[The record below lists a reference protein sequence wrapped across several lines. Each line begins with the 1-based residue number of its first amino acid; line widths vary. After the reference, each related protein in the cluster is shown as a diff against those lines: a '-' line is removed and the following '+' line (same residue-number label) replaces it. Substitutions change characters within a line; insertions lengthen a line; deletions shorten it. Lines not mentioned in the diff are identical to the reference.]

1 MSCCSLYIQIYWRNR
16 RMKPSIKKFIC
27 GVSAAALMALSS
39 VTAFADHTYQLDN
52 SDGLCYEIIS
62 DKRDINGTEGEF
74 ETEFGDSTEE
84 KYFSLRFKLF
94 NEYLDAETWN
104 SDDLTVS
111 VEVKLETEGANVI
124 GCMPAFNSK
133 WDWINPSDYTPLVYN
148 EWVTVSEKGSHF
160 YNDFASAAPGD
171 ILFQVRT
178 NWGEPAQGNVKLSV
192 RNFRISDN
200 GAADATTAPED
211 TSAPDAETTP
221 TAEPST
227 TLDTEGSAE
236 NQPATAEQAGTAEIS
251 EPEQTTTPAE
261 TTAATT
267 IRTAATVATSSA
279 INYSELY
286 AAPESPVT
294 MIIIIVAVAAV
305 IVIGAVVGYIIYRKK
320 KFY

>member
-1 MSCCSLYIQIYWRNR
+1 MKHSIRN
-16 RMKPSIKKFIC
+16 FIC
-27 GVSAAALMALSS
+27 GIGAAALIALSS

-62 DKRDINGTEGEF
+62 DKKDISGTEGEF

-94 NEYLDAETWN
+94 NEYLEAETWN

-133 WDWINPSDYTPLVYN
+133 WDWINPSDYTTLVYN

-160 YNDFASAAPGD
+160 YSDFAKAAPGD

-200 GAADATTAPED
+200 GAAVTADPAASDSENA
-211 TSAPDAETTP
+211 S
-221 TAEPST
+221 TAEPVS

-236 NQPATAEQAGTAEIS
+236 VSTTAPADTAEIS
-251 EPEQTTTPAE
+251 EPEQTTAS
-261 TTAATT
+261 TAATSATT
-267 IRTAATVATSSA
+267 IRTAATSAASSA

-294 MIIIIVAVAAV
+294 MIIVIVAVAV
-305 IVIGAVVGYIIYRKK
+305 VVVVGAVVGYIIYRKK

>member
-1 MSCCSLYIQIYWRNR
+1 
-16 RMKPSIKKFIC
+16 MKHSIRKFIC
-27 GVSAAALMALSS
+27 GIGAAALMALSS

-62 DKRDINGTEGEF
+62 DKKDISGTEGEF

-94 NEYLDAETWN
+94 NEYLEAETWN
-104 SDDLTVS
+104 SDGLTVS

-133 WDWINPSDYTPLVYN
+133 WDWINPSDYTTLVYN

-160 YNDFASAAPGD
+160 YSDFAKAAPGD

-200 GAADATTAPED
+200 GAAVTTDPAASDSENA
-211 TSAPDAETTP
+211 S
-221 TAEPST
+221 TAEPVS

-236 NQPATAEQAGTAEIS
+236 ISTTAPADTAEIS
-251 EPEQTTTPAE
+251 EPEQTTASAAATS
-261 TTAATT
+261 ATT
-267 IRTAATVATSSA
+267 IRTAATSAASSA

-294 MIIIIVAVAAV
+294 MIIVIVAVAV
-305 IVIGAVVGYIIYRKK
+305 VVVVGAVVGYIIYRKK

>member
-1 MSCCSLYIQIYWRNR
+1 
-16 RMKPSIKKFIC
+16 MKHSIRKFIC
-27 GVSAAALMALSS
+27 GIGAAALMALSS

-62 DKRDINGTEGEF
+62 DKKDISGTEGEF

-94 NEYLDAETWN
+94 NEYLEAETWN

-111 VEVKLETEGANVI
+111 IEVKLETEGANVI

-148 EWVTVSEKGSHF
+148 EWVTISEKGSHF
-160 YNDFASAAPGD
+160 YSDFAKAAPGD

-192 RNFRISDN
+192 KNFRISDN
-200 GAADATTAPED
+200 GAAVTDDPAASDSENA
-211 TSAPDAETTP
+211 S
-221 TAEPST
+221 TAEPVS

-236 NQPATAEQAGTAEIS
+236 VSTTAPADTAEIS
-251 EPEQTTTPAE
+251 EPEQTTVS
-261 TTAATT
+261 TAATT
-267 IRTAATVATSSA
+267 IRTAATSAASSA

-294 MIIIIVAVAAV
+294 MIIVIVAVAV
-305 IVIGAVVGYIIYRKK
+305 VVVVGAVVGYIIYRKK

>member
-1 MSCCSLYIQIYWRNR
+1 
-16 RMKPSIKKFIC
+16 MKHSIRKFIC
-27 GVSAAALMALSS
+27 GIGAAALMALSS

-62 DKRDINGTEGEF
+62 DKKDISGTEGEF

-94 NEYLDAETWN
+94 NEYLEAETWN

-111 VEVKLETEGANVI
+111 IEVKLETEGANVI

-148 EWVTVSEKGSHF
+148 EWVTISEKGSHF
-160 YNDFASAAPGD
+160 YSDFAKAAPGD

-200 GAADATTAPED
+200 GAAVTADPAASDSEAA
-211 TSAPDAETTP
+211 S
-221 TAEPST
+221 TAEPVS

-236 NQPATAEQAGTAEIS
+236 ISTTAPADTAEIS
-251 EPEQTTTPAE
+251 EPEQTTASAAATS
-261 TTAATT
+261 ATT
-267 IRTAATVATSSA
+267 IRTAATSAASSA

-294 MIIIIVAVAAV
+294 MIIVIVAVAV
-305 IVIGAVVGYIIYRKK
+305 VVVVGAVVGYIIYRKK

>member
-1 MSCCSLYIQIYWRNR
+1 
-16 RMKPSIKKFIC
+16 MKHSIRKFIC
-27 GVSAAALMALSS
+27 GIGAAALMALSS

-62 DKRDINGTEGEF
+62 DKKDISGTEGEF

-94 NEYLDAETWN
+94 NEYLEAETWN

-111 VEVKLETEGANVI
+111 IEVKLETEGANVI

-148 EWVTVSEKGSHF
+148 EWVTISEKGSHF
-160 YNDFASAAPGD
+160 YSDFAKAAPGD

-200 GAADATTAPED
+200 GAAVTADPAASDSEAA
-211 TSAPDAETTP
+211 S
-221 TAEPST
+221 TAEPVS

-236 NQPATAEQAGTAEIS
+236 VSTTAPADTAEIS
-251 EPEQTTTPAE
+251 EPEQTTASAAATS
-261 TTAATT
+261 ATT
-267 IRTAATVATSSA
+267 IRTAATSAASSA

-294 MIIIIVAVAAV
+294 MIIVIVAVAV
-305 IVIGAVVGYIIYRKK
+305 VVVVGAVVGYIIYRKK

>member
-1 MSCCSLYIQIYWRNR
+1 
-16 RMKPSIKKFIC
+16 MKPSIKKFIC

-52 SDGLCYEIIS
+52 SDGLCCEIIS
-62 DKRDINGTEGEF
+62 DKKDISGTEGKF
-74 ETEFGDSTEE
+74 ETEFGDSVEE

-94 NEYLDAETWN
+94 NEYLEAETWN

-111 VEVKLETEGANVI
+111 IEVKLETEGANVI

-160 YNDFASAAPGD
+160 YSDFAKAAPGD

-200 GAADATTAPED
+200 GAAVTADPAASDSEN
-211 TSAPDAETTP
+211 APTV
-221 TAEPST
+221 EPSS
-227 TLDTEGSAE
+227 TLDTEGSA
-236 NQPATAEQAGTAEIS
+236 QAPASEPAGTAEVS
-251 EPEQTTTPAE
+251 EPEQTT
-261 TTAATT
+261 AATSATSAST

-286 AAPESPVT
+286 AAPKSPVT

-305 IVIGAVVGYIIYRKK
+305 IVVGAVVGYIIYRKK

>member
-1 MSCCSLYIQIYWRNR
+1 
-16 RMKPSIKKFIC
+16 
-27 GVSAAALMALSS
+27 MALSS

-62 DKRDINGTEGEF
+62 DKKDISGTEGEF

-94 NEYLDAETWN
+94 NEYLEAETWN

-111 VEVKLETEGANVI
+111 IEVKLETEGANVI

-148 EWVTVSEKGSHF
+148 EWVTISEKGSHF
-160 YNDFASAAPGD
+160 YSDFAKAAPGD

-200 GAADATTAPED
+200 GAAVTADPAASDSEAA
-211 TSAPDAETTP
+211 S
-221 TAEPST
+221 TAEPVS

-236 NQPATAEQAGTAEIS
+236 ISTTAPADTAEIS
-251 EPEQTTTPAE
+251 EPEQTTASAAATS
-261 TTAATT
+261 ATT
-267 IRTAATVATSSA
+267 IRTAATSAASSA

-294 MIIIIVAVAAV
+294 MIIVIVAVAV
-305 IVIGAVVGYIIYRKK
+305 VVVVGAVVGYIIYRKK

>member
-1 MSCCSLYIQIYWRNR
+1 
-16 RMKPSIKKFIC
+16 MKHSIRKFIC
-27 GVSAAALMALSS
+27 GIGAAALMALSS

-62 DKRDINGTEGEF
+62 DKKDISGTEGEF

-94 NEYLDAETWN
+94 NEYLEAETWN

-111 VEVKLETEGANVI
+111 IEVKLETEGANVI

-148 EWVTVSEKGSHF
+148 EWVTISEKGSHF
-160 YNDFASAAPGD
+160 YSDFAKAAPGD

-200 GAADATTAPED
+200 GAAVTADPAASDSENA
-211 TSAPDAETTP
+211 S
-221 TAEPST
+221 TAEPVS

-236 NQPATAEQAGTAEIS
+236 ISTTAPADTAEIS
-251 EPEQTTTPAE
+251 EPEQTTAS
-261 TTAATT
+261 TAATT
-267 IRTAATVATSSA
+267 IRTAATSAASSA

-294 MIIIIVAVAAV
+294 MIIVIVAVAV
-305 IVIGAVVGYIIYRKK
+305 VVVVGAVVGYIIYRKK

>member
-1 MSCCSLYIQIYWRNR
+1 
-16 RMKPSIKKFIC
+16 MKPSIKKFIC

-160 YNDFASAAPGD
+160 YNDFANAAPGD

-200 GAADATTAPED
+200 GAADAATAPED

-261 TTAATT
+261 TTAAATT

>member
-1 MSCCSLYIQIYWRNR
+1 
-16 RMKPSIKKFIC
+16 MKHSIRKFIC
-27 GVSAAALMALSS
+27 GIGAAALMALSS

-62 DKRDINGTEGEF
+62 DKKDISGTEGEF

-94 NEYLDAETWN
+94 NEYLEAETWN

-111 VEVKLETEGANVI
+111 IEVKLETEGANVI
-124 GCMPAFNSK
+124 GCIPAFNSK

-148 EWVTVSEKGSHF
+148 EWVTISEKGSHF
-160 YNDFASAAPGD
+160 YSDFAKAAPGD

-192 RNFRISDN
+192 KNFRISDN
-200 GAADATTAPED
+200 GAAVTDDPAASDSENA
-211 TSAPDAETTP
+211 S
-221 TAEPST
+221 TAEPVS

-236 NQPATAEQAGTAEIS
+236 VSTTAPADTAEIS
-251 EPEQTTTPAE
+251 EPEQTTVS
-261 TTAATT
+261 TAATT
-267 IRTAATVATSSA
+267 IRTAATSAASSA

-294 MIIIIVAVAAV
+294 MIIVIVAVAV
-305 IVIGAVVGYIIYRKK
+305 VVVVGAVVGYIIYRKK